1 MSSRSLKARHL
12 PSALIRSGLSL
23 ALAFGLLVPPLPV
36 LAAEDHEAALERAE
50 TILFGKPTPDGGIE
64 DRIERV
70 ERRIFNKRKG
80 GSDDERIDRITST
93 LLIDRKKLKVTRKD
107 ESAAKRETASELE
120 QDKAQ
125 VEKDKVQV
133 KAADSVGSSPS
144 DSASAVTEAAA
155 PNPPATEAP
164 TNAAASSPSE
174 TSASSAIDQSISKID
189 APISSAKTED
199 NKVIEP
205 VVTKTAAKSAESV
218 VKKKADKK
226 SVAGKKTSKK
236 TASKSSP
243 NASAAKK
250 SDVVLTQE
258 TATLDARKAER
269 PASHALNT
277 PVTYPSSNSTRIS
290 RGSHTKVSHAAHLL
304 REGMEA
310 HRKGEDA
317 RAEQL
322 FKRVVLME
330 PRNPDGYFNLG
341 ALSEK
346 KNDLAGALMSYRAAL
361 NLNPNDKE
369 LREAVDS
376 VEGMLGVESAGNVH
390 AGEVS
395 SNSETRAETN
405 PDPERRSAEI
415 REYYSKES
423 AAKERTAHQNSDRFD
438 SESGSYGFGQKTHG
452 GPAPAPNFY
461 RAKAKTTRE
470 IQEEAAPYADVSDPN
485 NPVLTVSPPP
495 TPVANTSQPFQLQ
508 TARNQAMQRAN
519 QYQPRQQSAKGAA
532 ARAILGIALQV
543 GTSYALR
550 QSGLHCPVCRIGGGG
565 GALRGLLRF

>member
-1 MSSRSLKARHL
+1 MSSSSLKARHL

-125 VEKDKVQV
+125 VEKDKAQVDQDKAQV
-133 KAADSVGSSPS
+133 KAADSVSSSPS
-144 DSASAVTEAAA
+144 DSASAVTE
-155 PNPPATEAP
+155 
-164 TNAAASSPSE
+164 AAASSPSE

-189 APISSAKTED
+189 APVSSAKTED
-199 NKVIEP
+199 HKVIEP

-226 SVAGKKTSKK
+226 SIAGKRTSKK
-236 TASKSSP
+236 TASKGSP

-310 HRKGEDA
+310 HRKGEDS

-390 AGEVS
+390 AGEIS

-438 SESGSYGFGQKTHG
+438 SEPGSYGSGQKTHG
-452 GPAPAPNFY
+452 GPALAPNFY